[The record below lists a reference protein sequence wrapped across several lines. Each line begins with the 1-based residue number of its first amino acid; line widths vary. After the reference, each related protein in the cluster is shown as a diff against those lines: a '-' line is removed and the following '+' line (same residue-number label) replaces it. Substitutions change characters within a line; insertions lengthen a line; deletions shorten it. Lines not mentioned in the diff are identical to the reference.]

1 MKRVEFIY
9 FEAGGGHRSAA
20 TALKAVAEQQGRR
33 WSIRLFNMQR
43 ELESLDIFKKLFR
56 IRFEDIYNRM
66 LAKGWTLGSEYLL
79 PPMHGVIRLFHSGQV
94 KMLTD
99 IWRRDKP
106 DIVVSVVPNFNRALF
121 QSVQNADP
129 TVPFV
134 TILTDF
140 ADFPPHFWLERQD
153 HYVICGTER
162 AYQQALDSGKK
173 PERTFLV
180 SGMILRPAFY
190 NVPVSDRAAERI
202 RLGLDADKPTA
213 LILFGGE
220 GSSEMLKIVRELQ
233 RIDRDLQ
240 MIVICGRNHKLE
252 QSMRALPRRLPA
264 HIVGFTAEIPYYM
277 SLSDFF
283 IGKPGPGSITEAI
296 AMKLPVIVQRNAWTL
311 PQERYNTDWVQ
322 EKNVGIVVRDFS
334 SIRQAVTDLLEP
346 ARFREFQ
353 SAVAAID
360 NRAVFEIV
368 DILDD
373 IVTRRQGD

>member
-1 MKRVEFIY
+1 M
-9 FEAGGGHRSAA
+9 
-20 TALKAVAEQQGRR
+20 KAVSEQQGRP

-43 ELESLDIFKKLFR
+43 ELESLDIFKKIFR

-79 PPMHGVIRLFHSGQV
+79 PPMHGIIRLFHSGQV

-99 IWRRDKP
+99 IWQRDKP

-121 QSVQNADP
+121 QSVQKADP

-162 AYQQALDSGKK
+162 AYQQALDSGKR
-173 PERTFLV
+173 PEKTFLV

-190 NVPVSDRAAERI
+190 HVPVSDRAAERV

-233 RIDRDLQ
+233 SIDRDLQ

-252 QSMRALPRRLPA
+252 RAMNAMPRRLPS
-264 HIVGFTAEIPYYM
+264 HIVGFTTEIPYFM

-283 IGKPGPGSITEAI
+283 IGKPGPGSITEAV

-311 PQERYNTDWVQ
+311 PQERYNTDWVR

-334 SIRQAVTDLLEP
+334 SIRQAVMDLLEP

-373 IVTRRQGD
+373 IVTRRQAG

>member
-1 MKRVEFIY
+1 MRRVEFIY

-20 TALKAVAEQQGRR
+20 TALKAVAEQQGRP

-43 ELESLDIFKKLFR
+43 ELESPDIFKKIFR

-79 PPMHGVIRLFHSGQV
+79 PPMHGIIRLFHSGQV

-99 IWRRDKP
+99 IWQRDKP

-162 AYQQALDSGKK
+162 AYQQALDSGKR
-173 PERTFLV
+173 PEKTFLV

-190 NVPVSDRAAERI
+190 HVPVSDRAAERV

-233 RIDRDLQ
+233 SIDRDLQ

-252 QSMRALPRRLPA
+252 RAMNAMPRRLPS
-264 HIVGFTAEIPYYM
+264 HIVGFTTEIPYFM

-283 IGKPGPGSITEAI
+283 IGKPGPGSITEAV

-311 PQERYNTDWVQ
+311 PQERYNTDWVR

-334 SIRQAVTDLLEP
+334 SIRQAVMDLLEP

-373 IVTRRQGD
+373 IVTRRQAG